1 MSFLGLGTL
10 FGMDNETT
18 SSASTGVKSTSTS
31 TGTGTKS
38 PTGSNTARATSSI
51 TPIQGRSF
59 TGTLTPTAGA
69 TMNGGNLKVGTTPP
83 TAKTPGSTGGGG
95 TGGMG
100 IGGYAGLAT
109 NVVGT
114 AGNISN
120 IMSGDGP
127 SYRKK
132 AQAVQAG
139 VDGISTTLAATGPW
153 GMVAAA
159 AIKGVDI
166 GGKYLRTVPTAVKKF
181 GINEELSKSSAFSG
195 TVSSG
200 MKLKDQ
206 ADAMSQGGF
215 FSGLSFNRKKMVRK
229 ANELSAQ
236 QNIATGIKRE
246 NDIAKDSSINSGGM
260 FNTEITNRKNG
271 IDAANVTFGKRGMK
285 ILRKDDYSD
294 LFDSVFNKKP
304 VEMYENGGKFNVIAN
319 GVLHEEENNIS
330 ENEQFKDA
338 DITEKGIPV
347 ISFEEGGEIKQHA
360 EVEKDELVLNL
371 DATETIEK
379 LFNNGSEAAMIKA
392 GKLFAK
398 EIIKNTK
405 DSKSKIIENA

>member
-1 MSFLGLGTL
+1 
-10 FGMDNETT
+10 MDNGPK
-18 SSASTGVKSTSTS
+18 SSASTGVKSASTS
-31 TGTGTKS
+31 TGAKS

-51 TPIQGRSF
+51 TPMQGRTF

-83 TAKTPGSTGGGG
+83 IAKTPGSTGGGGAGGGTGGG

-100 IGGYAGLAT
+100 IGGYAGLASSAI
-109 NVVGT
+109 GT

-139 VDGISTTLAATGPW
+139 VDGVTTALATTGPW
-153 GMVAAA
+153 GVLAASV
-159 AIKGVDI
+159 IKGVDV

-206 ADAMSQGGF
+206 ADAMSKGGF
-215 FSGLSFNRKKMVRK
+215 FSGLTFNRKKMVKK

-246 NDIAKDSSINSGGM
+246 NDIAKDSAINSGGM
-260 FNTEITNRKNG
+260 FNTEITNRQNG